1 MNNFE
6 LNRVMKISNFL
17 FFLFISFN
25 FIVGQDI
32 ISPEKL
38 NQFSK
43 TKNDS
48 IKKNNIIKNK
58 YLIFNVF
65 GDSITIDT
73 TLSIKKYYRFNYLRK
88 DNLEELPFS
97 NFGQTYNSL
106 SYSFEN
112 SIFPSPSFSSKQYAY
127 LKSDDVKY
135 YRVPTPVTELLFKSV
150 MKQGQFT
157 DVFFATNTSEQFNF
171 SIGFKGMRSLGNYQ
185 NILSGLKMF
194 RFTSNY
200 NSKKDNYKFKTH
212 YVSQNFEN
220 RENGGLTNSSIINF
234 ESEDNLFTERSKLS
248 VKFEDA
254 TSHFLSKRFFLDH
267 QFVLLK
273 SKKSNSLSL
282 GHTFEY
288 ETAYFSFE
296 QDKSSDF
303 YGNSGNSINDKTQI
317 KTMYNKFYTSLKSNI
332 LDDLKISYL
341 NYNYDYLTN
350 ALSSS
355 PDGFDQN
362 ENSFSVEFKKNIFK
376 NNISG
381 KVEKNLFGDR
391 LGDLLYI
398 KLNSDFKNLNYY
410 LEFSNLK
417 KHPGF
422 YFELFDSAYNEVGWN
437 ESLKK
442 IKINNIN
449 LSVFSRGI
457 GILNFK
463 YSLVD
468 NFTFFSKKD
477 NQPFN
482 DDGDLKLVPAINQS
496 QQTIK
501 HLKIKWQKEFR
512 FGKFALDNSLV
523 YQNVNQTNRILN
535 LPEFLTRNT
544 FYYSND
550 VFQKA
555 MYLQTG
561 ITFKYFSKYYS
572 NEYNPLISA
581 FHIQTDKKIGNFPLI
596 DLFLNARIQ
605 RTRIYL
611 KAEHFNS
618 KLTGNN
624 FYSSPTYPYRDFIIR
639 FGLVWNFFN

>member
-288 ETAYFSFE
+288 ETAYNSFE

-362 ENSFSVEFKKNIFK
+362 ENSFSVDFKKNIFK

-544 FYYSND
+544 FYYSDD
-550 VFQKA
+550 VFKKA